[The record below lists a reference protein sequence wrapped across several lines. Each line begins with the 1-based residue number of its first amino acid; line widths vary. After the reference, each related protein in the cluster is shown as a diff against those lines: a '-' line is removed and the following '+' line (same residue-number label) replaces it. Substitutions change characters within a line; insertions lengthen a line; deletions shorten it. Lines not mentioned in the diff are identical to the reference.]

1 MSIDPPQGDLTEV
14 CRNIVEA
21 FDRTDAKDNAKYFLM
36 GNFNVDYK
44 DNKTPDSKECL
55 NYTKLTLVKVEAP
68 DIEIKLYFTMQA
80 LGLTQ
85 LVTEPTRLNIRNGLD
100 NSTLIDLIF
109 SNSDFKVMNKNLSN
123 HMPVMTTRKKSLVRP
138 K

>member
-14 CRNIVEA
+14 CRNIIET
-21 FDRTDAKDNAKYFLM
+21 FNRTDAKDNAKYFLM

-44 DNKTPDSKECL
+44 DNKTPDSKE
-55 NYTKLTLVKVEAP
+55 
-68 DIEIKLYFTMQA
+68 LYFTMHA

-85 LVTEPTRLNIRNGLD
+85 LVTEPTRLNIRNGVD

-109 SNSDFKVMNKNLSN
+109 SNSDFISKSQVMNKNLRN